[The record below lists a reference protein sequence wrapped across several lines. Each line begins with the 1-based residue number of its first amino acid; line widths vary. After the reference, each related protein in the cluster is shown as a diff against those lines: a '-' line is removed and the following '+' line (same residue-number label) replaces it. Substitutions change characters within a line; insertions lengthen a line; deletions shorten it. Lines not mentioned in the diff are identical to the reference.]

1 MGRSP
6 KEKPNKN
13 TSSPAQVDYAAE
25 SLSPVGHEYLSHL
38 VPSINWW
45 SSQK

>member
-1 MGRSP
+1 MGCNL

-25 SLSPVGHEYLSHL
+25 SSLPVGHEYLSHL
-38 VPSINWW
+38 LP
-45 SSQK
+45 